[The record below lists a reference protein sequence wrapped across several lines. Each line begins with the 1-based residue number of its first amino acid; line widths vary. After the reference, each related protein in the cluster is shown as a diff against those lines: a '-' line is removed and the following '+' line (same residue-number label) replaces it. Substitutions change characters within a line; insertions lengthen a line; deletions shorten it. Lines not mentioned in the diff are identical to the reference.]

1 MDAHNEVPTM
11 AALADL
17 VARCKQIDR
26 YDTQLAAA
34 EETRISALASALVL
48 MRRVLDLETIPPER
62 LPARHLRAEHWALV
76 GPSTTDAVTPAVK
89 GVLKATRG
97 LLVLDDHG
105 QVKILSDRTWRGMW
119 RTVTLWRDGA
129 SDLSAAALLEFLARL
144 AALAQER
151 APEAAQALLRR
162 RESLA
167 AAQTLG
173 PSGPRMSGPE
183 ARAD

>member
-26 YDTQLAAA
+26 YDTQLTAA
-34 EETRISALASALVL
+34 EEMRVAALASAIVS
-48 MRRVLDLETIPPER
+48 MRRILRLEAIAREK
-62 LPARHLRAEHWALV
+62 LPARHLRAEHWVLA
-76 GPSTTDAVTPAVK
+76 GPSTAKAVTPAVK
-89 GVLKATRG
+89 ALKG

-105 QVKILSDRTWRGMW
+105 QVKILSQRTWRGLW
-119 RTVTLWRDGA
+119 RTVTLWRDGVHG
-129 SDLSAAALLEFLARL
+129 LSASQLLEFLARL

-151 APEAAQALLRR
+151 APEVAQSLVER
-162 RESLA
+162 REGLA
-167 AAQTLG
+167 AAQMLA
-173 PSGPRMSGPE
+173 PPAPRMSGPQ